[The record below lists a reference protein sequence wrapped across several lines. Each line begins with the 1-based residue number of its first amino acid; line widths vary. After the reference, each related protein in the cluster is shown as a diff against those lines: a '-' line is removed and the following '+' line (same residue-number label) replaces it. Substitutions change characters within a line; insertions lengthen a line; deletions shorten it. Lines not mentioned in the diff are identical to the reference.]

1 MESFKDK
8 SLYIRFII
16 YFFELYVFY
25 SLEQST
31 FLNIGEFA
39 AKPLLVVIG
48 FSTIAVFENEFVG
61 MIFGVVSGIFLD
73 MIFGVPIGLCAMLL
87 CFLGYVIGV
96 ITTYF
101 IKPNLLVF
109 WSISTVTVFVVLLL
123 RFLFFYV
130 LKNVTGLE
138 FILEKIFLPIMI
150 YSVIIAPI
158 VFWFNRCIYFS
169 KNTGGEKN
177 KKVNNF

>member
-1 MESFKDK
+1 MESFKDR
-8 SLYIRFII
+8 SLYIRFIV

-31 FLNIGEFA
+31 FLNIGEFS
-39 AKPLLVVIG
+39 AKPMLVVLC
-48 FSTIAVFENEFVG
+48 FSAIAVFENEITG
-61 MIFGVVSGIFLD
+61 MIFGIVSGIFLD
-73 MIFGVPIGLCAMLL
+73 MIFGVPIGLCAVLL

-101 IKPNLLVF
+101 IKPNLFVF
-109 WSISTVTVFVVLLL
+109 WSISAVTVFAVLLL

-130 LKNVTGLE
+130 LKSVGGLS
-138 FILEKIFLPIMI
+138 FVFGKIFLPIMI
-150 YSVIIAPI
+150 YSAVTAPV
-158 VFWFNRCIYFS
+158 VFLFNRCIYFS

-177 KKVNNF
+177 KKINNF